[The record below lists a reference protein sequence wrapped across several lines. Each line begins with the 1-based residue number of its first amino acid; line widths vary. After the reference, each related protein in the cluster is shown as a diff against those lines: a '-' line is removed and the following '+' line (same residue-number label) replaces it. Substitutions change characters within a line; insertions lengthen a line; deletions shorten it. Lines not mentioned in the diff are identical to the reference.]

1 MDLLYSKKFQM
12 AVIGIIVTVITS
24 FIPEIDKVELTAI
37 VTLIVA
43 NILGQGLADFGKEAK

>member
-12 AVIGIIVTVITS
+12 AVIGIVVTIITS